1 MGTES
6 SLERRSLPPS
16 SGEGQKAAPCCLRLW
31 LPLSQ
36 EARHC
41 CRLTSPLREAQA
53 GKWHRIESPGIDQ
66 PHTGIWS
73 VIKAASQISEGSRL
87 CRKVGLR
94 QLGATWGSWDPLS
107 PQACAR
113 MRSKHS
119 RNLNV
124 KKKKK
129 VKLQAV
135 LEEFNLRTGQ
145 AFPSVT
151 PNAETI
157 QGETDKSDHMQTETP
172 ARH

>member
-1 MGTES
+1 MSGHRIES
-6 SLERRSLPPS
+6 GAPVAASLERGGTEGRSLLPAALAAALPGSAS
-16 SGEGQKAAPCCLRLW
+16 SLQTK
-31 LPLSQ
+31 
-36 EARHC
+36 
-41 CRLTSPLREAQA
+41 TSPLREAQA

-129 VKLQAV
+129 S
-135 LEEFNLRTGQ
+135 EITSSTRR
-145 AFPSVT
+145 
-151 PNAETI
+151 I
-157 QGETDKSDHMQTETP
+157 
-172 ARH
+172 